1 MRWELGGNN
10 KVRGTLV
17 MGRLRI
23 LSALTVGLLLG
34 LVAITILGG
43 VAFGAIVGLRLEA
56 EDMSEFSSSIS
67 EQSGPAGSNLRWASG
82 AGVSARASQ
91 SNVMVPTG
99 TTVNQIQVFTR
110 QASGGNAVFAIYV
123 DGTAAANKV
132 GTFSPPAGST
142 WGTRMVNFSTAI
154 QGGPQPHTIYIGPN
168 ATLPNNAFID
178 WFELHNTAPPPGG
191 DTTPP
196 DTSITSGP
204 AEGSTDTDGSVSF
217 GFLGTDNAGPVTRF
231 ECSLEAQ
238 GQLPNWSPCTSAT
251 SYPDRTN
258 GSYTFSVRAIDA
270 ANNVD
275 GTPATRNFSVS
286 TTLPPPTPSGFNP
299 GYGKGSAA
307 DCTRTLSAG
316 GNVETF
322 LNSLRPGERGCLRG
336 GVYTADNSI
345 SVNVSGTSA
354 SPIILAAYPGERAEI
369 RASFRANS
377 SSYIELEGL
386 YVDASYAPL
395 TFENNRINTEQ
406 TVNLLSSS
414 SWLLDSVE
422 LVNRRTPDNAGTC
435 VFGGTSRNA
444 RITYSWVHQCG
455 ELPRTNREHGVYV
468 ANSTG
473 MLIEHSWFSD
483 IADRAIS
490 YHSNVVGA
498 HANGVVVDS
507 RNGAPAF
514 LIGATRDTITENS
527 VAYVT
532 GDKSVN
538 VGPAGGGSGNIFRN
552 NCWNKPADAAA
563 GVSYSNIL
571 IATPTFGSYPPNF
584 KVTGPSSCV
593 AMLPATSPFRP

>member
-1 MRWELGGNN
+1 
-10 KVRGTLV
+10 

-34 LVAITILGG
+34 LVMITVMGG
-43 VAFGAIVGLRLEA
+43 VAFGAIVPPRWEA
-56 EDMSEFSSSIS
+56 EDMSESSSSIS
-67 EQSGPAGSNLRWASG
+67 LQSDPDGSGPAGPNLRWASG
-82 AGVSARASQ
+82 ATVSARASTGPTQ
-91 SNVMVPTG
+91 SINVPTG
-99 TTVNQIQVFTR
+99 TTVNQIQLFTR
-110 QASGGNAVFAIYV
+110 QASANTAVFAIYV
-123 DGTAAANKV
+123 DGTAAANRV
-132 GTFSPPAGST
+132 GTFRPQAGST
-142 WGTRMVNFSTAI
+142 WSIRTVNLTTAI
-154 QGGPQPHTIYIGPN
+154 QPGTHTLYIGPN
-168 ATLPNNAFID
+168 ATFSNNAFVD
-178 WFELHNTAPPPGG
+178 WFELHNTAPPTSG

-196 DTSITSGP
+196 LAPTIATGP
-204 AEGSTDTDGSVSF
+204 AAGSTDTDGNVSF
-217 GFLGTDNAGPVTRF
+217 TWTGAEAGGTFQCSNVISGQVDNFTPCPSPPSPMTYDR
-231 ECSLEAQ
+231 
-238 GQLPNWSPCTSAT
+238 LP
-251 SYPDRTN
+251 N
-258 GSYTFSVRAIDA
+258 GSYIFKVRQIDA
-270 ANNVD
+270 AGNV
-275 GTPATRNFSVS
+275 GAAGSRNYSVS
-286 TTLPPPTPSGFNP
+286 TTLPPPSPSGFNP
-299 GYGKGSAA
+299 GVGKPGVCHA
-307 DCTRTLSAG
+307 TLSAG

-322 LNSLRPGERGCLRG
+322 LNSLSAGERGCLRG
-336 GVYTADNSI
+336 GLYTADNSI

-386 YVDASYAPL
+386 YVDGSYAPV

-406 TVNLLSSS
+406 TVNLMSSN

-422 LVNRRTPDNAGTC
+422 LVNRRTPDNRDNAGTC

-444 RITYSWVHQCG
+444 HFTHSWVHRCG
-455 ELPRTNREHGVYV
+455 ELPRTNREHGIYV

-498 HANGVVVDS
+498 TSRGVVVDS

-514 LIGATRDTITENS
+514 LIGGAQNTTTENS

-532 GDKSVN
+532 HSESVN
-538 VGPAGGGSGNIFRN
+538 VGGAGGGSGNIFRN

-571 IATPTFGSYPPNF
+571 MATPTFGSYPPNF

-593 AMLPATSPFRP
+593 AMLPADSPFRP

>member
-1 MRWELGGNN
+1 
-10 KVRGTLV
+10 

-43 VAFGAIVGLRLEA
+43 VAFGAIVGSRIQA
-56 EDMSEFSSSIS
+56 EGMSLSSGIS
-67 EQSGPAGSNLRWASG
+67 VQDSTDDEGRHIRWA
-82 AGVSARASQ
+82 
-91 SNVMVPTG
+91 NTG
-99 TTVNQIQVFTR
+99 TTSTRASTSIISPTATVNQVVVRGR
-110 QASGGNAVFAIYV
+110 QPST
-123 DGTAAANKV
+123 GTAVMALYSNGAKV
-132 GTFSPPAGST
+132 GTFTPPKGST
-142 WGTRMVNFSTAI
+142 MGTVTVTLTSPIAAGTNPTFA
-154 QGGPQPHTIYIGPN
+154 IGPN
-168 ATLPNNAFID
+168 ANLANFVIVD
-178 WFELHNTAPPPGG
+178 WFELHNTGSTGG

-196 DTSITSGP
+196 AAPTITGGP
-204 AEGSTDTDGSVSF
+204 AAGGTDTDGNVSF
-217 GFLGTDNAGPVTRF
+217 SFTGAESGGTF
-231 ECSLEAQ
+231 ECSNVPQ
-238 GQLPNWSPCTSAT
+238 GQAANYSDLACPSPKPYSGLA
-251 SYPDRTN
+251 N
-258 GSYTFSVRAIDA
+258 GSYTFSVRQKDA
-270 ANNVD
+270 AGNV
-275 GTPATRNFSVS
+275 GAAATRNYTVS
-286 TTLPPPTPSGFNP
+286 ILTSTSAFNP
-299 GYGKGSAA
+299 GVGKGIPQN
-307 DCTRTLSAG
+307 CTRTLSAG

-336 GVYTADNSI
+336 GLYTADNSI

-369 RASFRANS
+369 RASFRAHS

-386 YVDASYAPL
+386 YVDGSYAPL

-406 TVNLLSSS
+406 TVNLVSSS

-422 LVNRRTPDNAGTC
+422 LVNRRTADTSGTC

-444 RITYSWVHQCG
+444 HFTHSWVHRCG
-455 ELPRTNREHGVYV
+455 ELPRTNREHGIYV

-498 HANGVVVDS
+498 TAHGVVVDS

-514 LIGATRDTITENS
+514 LIGAAQDTLTENS
-527 VAYVT
+527 IAYVT
-532 GDKSVN
+532 HSWSVN
-538 VGPAGGGSGNIFRN
+538 IGGAGGGSGNIFRN

-563 GVSYSNIL
+563 GVSYSNNL
-571 IATPTFGSYPPNF
+571 IATPTFGSYPPALTGNF

-593 AMLPATSPFRP
+593 AMLPADSPFRP